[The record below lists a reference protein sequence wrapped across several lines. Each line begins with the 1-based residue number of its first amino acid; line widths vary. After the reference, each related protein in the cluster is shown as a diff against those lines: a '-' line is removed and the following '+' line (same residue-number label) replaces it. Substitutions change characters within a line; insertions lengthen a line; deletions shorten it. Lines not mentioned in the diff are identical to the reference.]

1 MGLGELAGRR
11 APGYTGLVPLVRTSQ
26 RRRCPRQCH
35 QQPLKGESGSGRVR
49 RMQGAGWGPPG
60 FTSILWREE
69 VQVPRFLPL
78 NTDGTSKIVGE
89 RYGKAGG
96 EQTGPLHG
104 PPSPRVPTHRWRR
117 SGATLSR
124 SPRGE
129 RAGVNVTG
137 RAASSALCS
146 QQVPPGPASPPPS
159 PPRRPLLPASTGA
172 NLDEAVVLDE
182 DGVAGQVPMDDWGA
196 AGVQKAGRR
205 GEPVELGQGCQEA
218 GWMGEIAGR
227 CSGKPRPSPECRQD
241 LCAPALPGLAVDG
254 LHEVGSKR
262 QLGLGRLAQP
272 CPVPLT
278 VSVPNSIRTP
288 AWP

>member
-35 QQPLKGESGSGRVR
+35 QQPLKGESRSGRVR
-49 RMQGAGWGPPG
+49 WMQGAGWGPPG
-60 FTSILWREE
+60 FTSILWWEE

-89 RYGKAGG
+89 CYGKAGG
-96 EQTGPLHG
+96 EQSGPLHG

-159 PPRRPLLPASTGA
+159 PPRRPLLPGRPPICQDQIYGFTGEFYQIFIEE
-172 NLDEAVVLDE
+172 LTPVFLKLF
-182 DGVAGQVPMDDWGA
+182 
-196 AGVQKAGRR
+196 QK
-205 GEPVELGQGCQEA
+205 
-218 GWMGEIAGR
+218 
-227 CSGKPRPSPECRQD
+227 
-241 LCAPALPGLAVDG
+241 PAEGTL
-254 LHEVGSKR
+254 
-262 QLGLGRLAQP
+262 
-272 CPVPLT
+272 
-278 VSVPNSIRTP
+278 PNSFYKASITLIQNQTKISQKRKFQANITDERRCKNPQEDISKQNP
-288 AWP
+288 AIH